1 MFGFDSTDVFLG
13 SEMETPKNMFWMDM
27 INQDQSRSHKAKN
40 TQAFWFFNIL
50 GFVFCIEKFQT
61 PKKSFLFFWD
71 LHCSYPFKKAKFP
84 MFFYFSISEPEKQ
97 NTRENQKTTLVWVKT
112 KLSIVLIFCFAW
124 IVFCLFFQVLLWLG
138 HIGSGTSTSS
148 QVLVRY

>member
-61 PKKSFLFFWD
+61 PKKSFLFF
-71 LHCSYPFKKAKFP
+71 LRSSLFISIQKSKFP
-84 MFFYFSISEPEKQ
+84 KVFYFSISEPEKPK
-97 NTRENQKTTLVWVKT
+97 KTGKT
-112 KLSIVLIFCFAW
+112 KEQHSFESKPNSLSIVLIFCFAW
-124 IVFCLFFQVLLWLG
+124 IVFCLLFQVLLWLG
-138 HIGSGTSTSS
+138 P
-148 QVLVRY
+148 VLVPLVRY